1 MTMLAPCA
9 SSTTYTCDTAVN
21 VSVPTM
27 ATVAL
32 MVMMMHTRCTPSSIY
47 THGIAICVATE
58 ILVMVK
64 VTSAVTGTGRKLA
77 MI

>member
-1 MTMLAPCA
+1 
-9 SSTTYTCDTAVN
+9 
-21 VSVPTM
+21 M